1 MPVQKFKDKAVLQ
14 HPSGS
19 SAEVYYY
26 GANVTSWKYDGKERL
41 FLSKKSKLDGTRA
54 IRGGIP
60 LVFPQ
65 FGKASDPSAET
76 ATLPQHG
83 FARSSNWDLSEVTN
97 DDESKVSVEFVL
109 TDSQVPPEL
118 ISKWPKKFK
127 LTFVVTLTKE
137 TLENTFIVKNEE
149 TKDLS
154 SSFNFHSLLHTYF
167 SVPDILKVKIHDLN
181 NITYTDKVANGAK
194 FLEKEDVI
202 KIDKHT
208 DRVYIDVP
216 ASKIHIDTGEEKFIV
231 TKINCKDT
239 VVWNPWIEWSKATTD
254 IDDEEYKGMVCVEVG
269 QVTDY
274 VNLKA
279 QETWKCGQILEV
291 AANVS

>member
-1 MPVQKFKDKAVLQ
+1 MPVQKFQDKAVLQ

-76 ATLPQHG
+76 AALPQHG
-83 FARSSNWDLSEVTN
+83 FARTSNWNLSEVII
-97 DDESKVSVEFVL
+97 DDESKVSVEFV
-109 TDSQVPPEL
+109 
-118 ISKWPKKFK
+118 
-127 LTFVVTLTKE
+127 
-137 TLENTFIVKNEE
+137 
-149 TKDLS
+149 
-154 SSFNFHSLLHTYF
+154 
-167 SVPDILKVKIHDLN
+167 
-181 NITYTDKVANGAK
+181 ANGAK
-194 FLEKEDVI
+194 FLEKGDVI

>member
-1 MPVQKFKDKAVLQ
+1 MPVQEFQDKAVLQ

-76 ATLPQHG
+76 AALPQHG
-83 FARSSNWDLSEVTN
+83 FARTSNWDLSGVIN
-97 DDESKVSVEFVL
+97 DDESKVSVEF
-109 TDSQVPPEL
+109 
-118 ISKWPKKFK
+118 
-127 LTFVVTLTKE
+127 
-137 TLENTFIVKNEE
+137 
-149 TKDLS
+149 
-154 SSFNFHSLLHTYF
+154 
-167 SVPDILKVKIHDLN
+167 VKIHDLN

-194 FLEKEDVI
+194 FLEKGDVI

-254 IDDEEYKGMVCVEVG
+254 IGDEEYKGMVCVEVG